1 MGRDVW
7 CHPVLTRSKSPRL
20 PDKLLAVAGVSYT
33 GKLVQQELGLH
44 RCDINAAGG
53 TEDDMFVDIAI
64 IYCITSLR
72 EQTFLSNYCIKSR
85 TPTVPSPS
93 PIHSRNIAIEAA
105 ATNAEFTVVALL
117 IRSSDT
123 RWHHLQC
130 SSSELSPH

>member
-44 RCDINAAGG
+44 RCDIDAAGG
-53 TEDDMFVDIAI
+53 TEDDMFVDIAV

-72 EQTFLSNYCIKSR
+72 EQTFFVKLLHYKPPPNWAVAVTNSFTQYCNRSR
-85 TPTVPSPS
+85 GY
-93 PIHSRNIAIEAA
+93 
-105 ATNAEFTVVALL
+105 
-117 IRSSDT
+117 
-123 RWHHLQC
+123 
-130 SSSELSPH
+130 

>member
-1 MGRDVW
+1 MGTDVPKDVP

-33 GKLVQQELGLH
+33 GKLVQQELGLC
-44 RCDINAAGG
+44 CDIDAAGG
-53 TEDDMFVDIAI
+53 TEDDMFVDIAV

-72 EQTFLSNYCIKSR
+72 EQTCLSNYCIISR

-105 ATNAEFTVVALL
+105 YVAKFALNN
-117 IRSSDT
+117 T
-123 RWHHLQC
+123 H
-130 SSSELSPH
+130 